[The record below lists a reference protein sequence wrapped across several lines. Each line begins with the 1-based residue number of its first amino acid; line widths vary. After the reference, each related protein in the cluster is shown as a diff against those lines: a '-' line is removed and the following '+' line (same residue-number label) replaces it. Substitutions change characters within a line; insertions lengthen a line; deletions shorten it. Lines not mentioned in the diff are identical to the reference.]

1 MYVVPAALALAVF
14 FLALAFR
21 RSFGRRSA
29 ALAGALVGGA
39 CAAFFGD
46 PAQIRTG
53 LIVAAVLAV
62 VFGVVAVGFRNRARW
77 D

>member
-39 CAAFFGD
+39 CAAFFGN

-53 LIVAAVLAV
+53 LILSLIHI
-62 VFGVVAVGFRNRARW
+62 
-77 D
+77 